1 MTQLIG
7 NTVKEQLDEIEYIK
21 KVRELSSKIA
31 DIKIAMLTTTE
42 PDGSIDSRP
51 MYTFKIEDDGLIWMF
66 ARKSSRKT
74 TEIELNPHVVLNYSD
89 PTNDLYV
96 TVKGTASVTRDPLKI
111 EELWNDRYKTWFPY
125 GKEDPELCL
134 LRVQPDKAEYW
145 DTPDLLLAQIV
156 SLVKNTITGKVNE
169 EGEHKEIDF

>member
-1 MTQLIG
+1 MTQLTG

-21 KVRELSSKIA
+21 KARELSSKIA
-31 DIKIAMLTTTE
+31 DIKIAMLTTIE
-42 PDGSIDSRP
+42 PDGGIDSRP
-51 MYTFKIEDDGLIWMF
+51 MYTFKVEDDGLIWMF

-74 TEIELNPHVVLNYSD
+74 TEIELNPKVVLNYSD
-89 PTNDLYV
+89 PANDLYV
-96 TVKGTASVTRDPLKI
+96 TVKGTASITSDPLKI
-111 EELWNDRYKTWFPY
+111 DELWNDRYKTWFPY

-134 LRVQPDKAEYW
+134 LRVQPEKAEYW

-156 SLVKNTITGKVNE
+156 SLVKNTIQGKANE